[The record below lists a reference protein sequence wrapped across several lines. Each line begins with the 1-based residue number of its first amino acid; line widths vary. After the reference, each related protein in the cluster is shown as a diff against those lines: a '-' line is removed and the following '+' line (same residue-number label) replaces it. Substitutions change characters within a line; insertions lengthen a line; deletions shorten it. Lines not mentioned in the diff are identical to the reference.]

1 MFIYFTDIGEY
12 VTMPEGGWR
21 LDLLA
26 LVVPYV
32 TRYIVEYWTM

>member
-1 MFIYFTDIGEY
+1 MEY
-12 VTMPEGGWR
+12 GTMYQGGWR

-32 TRYIVEYWTM
+32 TNIIGWGTVTGRDVCH